1 MELPVSTKINS
12 EKETK
17 QLAEEFALGL
27 KAGETIVINGEL
39 GAGKTFFIK
48 SASGVLGIN
57 NVNSP
62 TFALVHEYLGKFKI
76 YHFDFYRIN
85 EVKELYD
92 IGFDDYLNDEE
103 AIVFI
108 EWGNLFPEILPHKR
122 IEIEILVME
131 DFSREITIAKL
142 NPNVQMPKEL

>member
-1 MELPVSTKINS
+1 LDSPVVKKIYS

-17 QLAEEFALGL
+17 ELAEEFANRL
-27 KAGETIVINGEL
+27 KKGETIVINGEL

-48 SASGVLGIN
+48 SAANVFGIN

-62 TFALVHEYLGKFKI
+62 TFALVNEYLGKVKV

-85 EVKELYD
+85 EIKELFD
-92 IGFDDYLNDEE
+92 IGFDDYLNDDE

-122 IEIEILVME
+122 TEIEIKVME
-131 DFSREITIAKL
+131 DFSREIIIKTL
-142 NPNVQMPKEL
+142 

>member
-1 MELPVSTKINS
+1 LELPVSTKINS

-62 TFALVHEYLGKFKI
+62 TFALVNEYLGKFKI

>member
-1 MELPVSTKINS
+1 LYSYATIKVNS
-12 EKETK
+12 EKETAD
-17 QLAEEFALGL
+17 LAEEFSLAL

-48 SASGVLGIN
+48 SAAKSLGIN

-62 TFALVHEYLGKFKI
+62 TFALVNEYTGKFKI
-76 YHFDFYRIN
+76 YHFDFFRIN

-92 IGFDDYLNDEE
+92 IGFVDYLNDEK
-103 AIVFI
+103 AIIFI

-122 IEIEILVME
+122 IEVEIQVLE
-131 DFSREITIAKL
+131 DFSREIIIKKL
-142 NPNVQMPKEL
+142 

>member
-1 MELPVSTKINS
+1 MDSSVTTKIYS
-12 EKETK
+12 EKETTN
-17 QLAEEFALGL
+17 LAEEFATEL
-27 KAGETIVINGEL
+27 KAGEIIVVNGEL

-48 SASGVLGIN
+48 SAARVLGIR

-62 TFALVHEYLGKFKI
+62 TFALVNEYSGKFKI

-92 IGFDDYLNDEE
+92 IGFDDYLNDNE

-108 EWGNLFPEILPHKR
+108 EWGNLFPEILPEKR
-122 IEIEILVME
+122 TEIEINVME
-131 DFSREITIAKL
+131 DFSREIIIKK
-142 NPNVQMPKEL
+142 NN

>member
-1 MELPVSTKINS
+1 MYSYATIKVNS
-12 EKETK
+12 EKETAD
-17 QLAEEFALGL
+17 LAEEFSLAL

-48 SASGVLGIN
+48 SAAKSLGIN

-62 TFALVHEYLGKFKI
+62 TFALVNEYTGKFKI
-76 YHFDFYRIN
+76 YHFDFFRIN

-92 IGFDDYLNDEE
+92 IGFVDYLNDEK
-103 AIVFI
+103 AIIFI

-122 IEIEILVME
+122 IEVEIQVLE
-131 DFSREITIAKL
+131 DFSREIIIKKL
-142 NPNVQMPKEL
+142 